1 MFFIYKIII
10 IYISQSLIQLL
21 STLICIQ
28 NKVYGPKLRKIADF
42 IT

>member
-10 IYISQSLIQLL
+10 IYISYSLIKLL

-28 NKVYGPKLRKIADF
+28 DKVDGPKGRKQQIV
-42 IT
+42 